1 MQVFL
6 YAFRLVVA
14 MLLMELMTHTLYFN
28 SISKWKLWQRYGR
41 QLQLSA
47 LDMGMTGFWV
57 LMFMWLKVK

>member
-1 MQVFL
+1 MQVAL

-28 SISKWKLWQRYGR
+28 SISKWKLWQQYGH